1 MNKESNAT
9 VTAID
14 ANTVLCGVILEKI
27 DYKLIKPKE
36 GQTVRLFLSPWKN
49 NPIMDMIWHQENTMY
64 DDWNMVEYWSPLTDE
79 MWDFIY
85 NAT

>member
-1 MNKESNAT
+1 MNEITNT
-9 VTAID
+9 TETAID

-36 GQTVRLFLSPWKN
+36 GQAVRLFLNPWKN
-49 NPIMDMIWHQENTMY
+49 NPIMDMIWHADNCQY

-79 MWDFIY
+79 MWNFVY